1 MNLEIARRIIGWFS
15 AWGLLTLILGYV
27 VYNPSKETTEE
38 AKTSLFL
45 GCILAAL
52 VLGLVIS
59 VWCRF

>member
-1 MNLEIARRIIGWFS
+1 MNLEIARRSIGWFS
-15 AWGLLTLILGYV
+15 AWGLLALILGYV

-38 AKTSLFL
+38 AMTSFFV

-59 VWCRF
+59 VWYSF